1 MPTKRAPTTGGDL
14 LANESQVP
22 IRAHLLEGVYR
33 FVLAA
38 RRRPEV
44 LRIALIGSLT
54 TSKADPKDAD
64 VLVTVAVSTDLAALA
79 RLGRALKGHTQQ
91 RNRGADIFL
100 VEPPDRYIGRTCGWR
115 ECEPRIRVACRADHC
130 ARRHHLNDDLS
141 LIALPATL
149 VQAPPIDLWPDV
161 VRRLATPA
169 DVEHHLLRRL
179 DAAAAE

>member
-1 MPTKRAPTTGGDL
+1 MPSRRAPPISSDVLTDG
-14 LANESQVP
+14 SRPP

-33 FVLAA
+33 FVLDA

-54 TSKADPKDAD
+54 TSNADPKDAD
-64 VLVTVAVSTDLAALA
+64 VLVAVEASTDLAALA

-100 VEPPDRYIGRTCGWR
+100 AEPPDRYIGRTCGWR
-115 ECEPRIRVACRADHC
+115 ECAPGIRVACRADHC
-130 ARRHHLNDDLS
+130 GRRHHLNDDLS

-149 VQAPPIDLWPDV
+149 VQAPPIDLWPQV
-161 VRRLATPA
+161 VRRVATPA
-169 DVEHHLLRRL
+169 DVEHLLLCRL